1 MGYSTFVGSFN
12 VNTAKT
18 ATQTQAITGVGF
30 LPKVIL
36 FWWNGS
42 VDTTGDYESALTT
55 YNLGFGAAISSTSRF
70 CVMGISEGA
79 QTDSD
84 CLCSQNNTEF
94 MRAYTNTGTLD
105 GILDL
110 STMDADGFTYIV
122 DDQFTQAYR
131 ISYLALGG
139 DDLTG
144 VYIGNAPF
152 PGSTGNYGITGVGF
166 QPDAV
171 IVGSTFDSAASTN
184 NGLQMCVGMATGA
197 SNQGVVYGS
206 ADDAAAT
213 TVTTGYGYTDLYGR
227 GTSYHGE
234 LVSMDADG
242 FTVNHK
248 QGTSVYYFH
257 YVALKGGRFSV
268 GNFLTR
274 TSKGA
279 IAETGVGF
287 TPQALFLA
295 SANRPLSTYD
305 TPTDELLFHMGAATV
320 ASQNA
325 INVNDGNAQSTTS
338 TWIAHQDGM
347 IYLNYH
353 NNTATAEASLTSF
366 DTDGFTA
373 SMDYEENL
381 MGACWVTY
389 LAIAPLLGVPR
400 KWYYYETMRQ

>member
-1 MGYSTFVGSFN
+1 MALYSFVGSFN

-36 FWWNGS
+36 FFWDGS
-42 VDTTGDYESALTT
+42 VDTTGDYEATLTL
-55 YNLGFGAAISSTSRF
+55 NIGFGAAISSTSRF
-70 CVMGISEGA
+70 CVMGISEDA
-79 QTDSD
+79 QADSD
-84 CLCSQNNTEF
+84 TLCSQNNTEF

-152 PGSTGNYGITGVGF
+152 PGGTGNYQITGVGF
-166 QPDAV
+166 QPNAV
-171 IVGSTFDSAASTN
+171 IVASTFDSAASTN
-184 NGLQMCVGMATGA
+184 AGIQMCVGMATGA

-213 TVTTGYGYTDLYGR
+213 TVTTGYGYTDLYSR
-227 GTSYHGE
+227 GESYHGAF
-234 LVSMDADG
+234 VSMDADG

-248 QGTSVYYFH
+248 AGASVYYFH
-257 YVALKGGRFSV
+257 YVALKGGRFAV

-274 TSKGA
+274 TTTGTV
-279 IAETGVGF
+279 AETGVGF
-287 TPQALFLA
+287 QPEALFLA
-295 SANRPLSTYD
+295 SANRALSTYD
-305 TPTDELLFHMGAATV
+305 TPSIMLSLCIGAATSSAQTAICGFDSNDQATSDTWVTHKDGRIYVSELYTV
-320 ASQNA
+320 ARPE
-325 INVNDGNAQSTTS
+325 
-338 TWIAHQDGM
+338 M
-347 IYLNYH
+347 
-353 NNTATAEASLTSF
+353 SLTSF
-366 DTDGFTA
+366 DADGFTGTMNVA
-373 SMDYEENL
+373 DDTTPR
-381 MGACWVTY
+381 WVTY

-400 KWYYYETMRQ
+400 KMEYYRRLRQ